1 MTYVI
6 VVIFINNIN
15 DNNISLLGVSSVDVL
30 VPYAASINTGS
41 FVGCIG
47 DLQLDGAEVKQA
59 INKFNVKDTCPRMLP
74 EQTTAECNRVCG
86 DDECHGWFKPTC
98 TCVGFYS
105 HQACS
110 NS

>member
-1 MTYVI
+1 M
-6 VVIFINNIN
+6 VVMCISNNNNNN
-15 DNNISLLGVSSVDVL
+15 DISLLGVSNVNVL
-30 VPYAASINTGS
+30 LPYAASINTGS

-47 DLQLDGAEVKQA
+47 DLQLDGAVVEVKQA
-59 INKFNVKDTCPRMLP
+59 INMFNVKDTCPRMLP